1 VRTAVYACVALLG
14 LGIVGQWGLLDFVPG
29 SRPLGHLVTRQQ
41 AKDLGEFYAALAK
54 VVGSTSDIATTSD
67 FRNTQILAAKIMQAN
82 TPGHLVGLEK
92 INGPIN
98 ERLVAAIGVDGEVP
112 DGPLTAEMRAKLQKV
127 LDKISEDF

>member
-1 VRTAVYACVALLG
+1 MKTAVYACLALLA
-14 LGIVGQWGLLDFVPG
+14 LGIVGQWGLLDLVPG

-41 AKDLGEFYAALAK
+41 SKDLREFYGALAK
-54 VVGSTSDIATTSD
+54 VVGSTNDIATTSD

-127 LDKISEDF
+127 LDQISEDF

>member
-1 VRTAVYACVALLG
+1 MKTAVYACVALLG